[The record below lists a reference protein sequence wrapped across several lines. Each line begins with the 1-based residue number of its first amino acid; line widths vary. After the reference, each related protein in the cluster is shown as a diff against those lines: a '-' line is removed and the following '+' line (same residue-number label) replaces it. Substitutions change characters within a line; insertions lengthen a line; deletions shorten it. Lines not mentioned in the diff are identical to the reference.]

1 MSIFSSVIILFIIL
15 LTISFNDN
23 PSFYR
28 MDKYFKQLSS
38 AQVLDSTWT
47 GKLIVD
53 MPTPSQLIIPHN
65 KKSIENN
72 KSTVIDSSL
81 SSDIIPLLIP
91 PSNVT
96 QLIMKDTFKYP
107 IGCSFCFEGYNGV
120 DDYEK
125 LKNHII
131 DCASR
136 TDGTQLTVAIH
147 DEFVNQ
153 PTS

>member
-1 MSIFSSVIILFIIL
+1 
-15 LTISFNDN
+15 
-23 PSFYR
+23 

-38 AQVLDSTWT
+38 AQVLDSTWI
-47 GKLIVD
+47 GKLMVD
-53 MPTPSQLIIPHN
+53 IPTPSQLNIPDTD
-65 KKSIENN
+65 KSIDIN
-72 KSTVIDSSL
+72 KNPVIVSST
-81 SSDIIPLLIP
+81 SSDIIPLLVP
-91 PSNVT
+91 PSNVK
-96 QLIMKDTFKYP
+96 QLIMKDVLKYP

-147 DEFVNQ
+147 DEFVNK
-153 PTS
+153 PKS

>member
-1 MSIFSSVIILFIIL
+1 
-15 LTISFNDN
+15 
-23 PSFYR
+23 

-38 AQVLDSTWT
+38 AQALDSTWI

-53 MPTPSQLIIPHN
+53 IPTPSQLNIPDTD
-65 KKSIENN
+65 KSIDIN
-72 KSTVIDSSL
+72 KNPVIVSST

-91 PSNVT
+91 PYNVK
-96 QLIMKDTFKYP
+96 QLIMKDVLKYP

-147 DEFVNQ
+147 DEFVNK
-153 PTS
+153 PKS

>member
-1 MSIFSSVIILFIIL
+1 
-15 LTISFNDN
+15 
-23 PSFYR
+23 

-38 AQVLDSTWT
+38 AQALDSTWI
-47 GKLIVD
+47 GKLIVNI
-53 MPTPSQLIIPHN
+53 PTPSQLNIPDTE
-65 KKSIENN
+65 KSIEIN
-72 KSTVIDSSL
+72 KNTVIVSSM
-81 SSDIIPLLIP
+81 SFDIIPLLIP

-96 QLIMKDTFKYP
+96 QLIMRNEFKYP
-107 IGCSFCFEGYNGV
+107 IGCSFCFEGYDGV

>member
-1 MSIFSSVIILFIIL
+1 
-15 LTISFNDN
+15 
-23 PSFYR
+23 
-28 MDKYFKQLSS
+28 MDKCFKQVSS
-38 AQVLDSTWT
+38 AQALDSTWI
-47 GKLIVD
+47 GKLIVNI
-53 MPTPSQLIIPHN
+53 PTPSQLNIPDTDQSIDLN
-65 KKSIENN
+65 KHPVIVS
-72 KSTVIDSSL
+72 ST

-91 PSNVT
+91 PSTVK
-96 QLIMKDTFKYP
+96 QLIMKDELKYL

-147 DEFVNQ
+147 DEFVNK
-153 PTS
+153 PKS

>member
-1 MSIFSSVIILFIIL
+1 
-15 LTISFNDN
+15 
-23 PSFYR
+23 

-38 AQVLDSTWT
+38 AQALDSTWI

-53 MPTPSQLIIPHN
+53 IPTPSHLNIPDTE
-65 KKSIENN
+65 KSIDIN
-72 KSTVIDSSL
+72 KNPVIVSST

-91 PSNVT
+91 SST
-96 QLIMKDTFKYP
+96 FKQLIMQNEFKYP
-107 IGCSFCFEGYNGV
+107 IGCSFCFEGYSSV

-125 LKNHII
+125 LKNYII

>member
-1 MSIFSSVIILFIIL
+1 
-15 LTISFNDN
+15 
-23 PSFYR
+23 

-38 AQVLDSTWT
+38 AQALDSTWI

-53 MPTPSQLIIPHN
+53 IPTPSQLKLPD
-65 KKSIENN
+65 SD
-72 KSTVIDSSL
+72 KSTDINKNQAIVSST
-81 SSDIIPLLIP
+81 STDIIPLLMP
-91 PSNVT
+91 PSSVK
-96 QLIMKDTFKYP
+96 QLIMKDELKYP
-107 IGCSFCFEGYNGV
+107 NGCSFCFEGYNGV

-147 DEFVNQ
+147 DEHENK
-153 PTS
+153 PKS